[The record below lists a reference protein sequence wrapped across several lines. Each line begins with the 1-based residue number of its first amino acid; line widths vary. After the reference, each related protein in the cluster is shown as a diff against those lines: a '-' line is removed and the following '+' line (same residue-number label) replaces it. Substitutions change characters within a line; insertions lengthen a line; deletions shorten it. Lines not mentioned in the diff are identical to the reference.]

1 MEKLDRVHKDGE
13 SRLPAAAC
21 AAAAA
26 AAAAAALTS
35 SLGLQ
40 PFYMSRLNA
49 VECFLHKHPSH
60 DFV

>member
-1 MEKLDRVHKDGE
+1 VEKLDRVHKDGE

-26 AAAAAALTS
+26 AAALTS
-35 SLGLQ
+35 SLQ